1 MFNLQFDVSKIK
13 PKNIPAKNVKPDEL
27 SKKEEKQYE
36 LDAMEEK
43 QRIQNH
49 ALSQDI
55 QERKKYA
62 SHIFWLIVG
71 WLVLLFVVLGFQG
84 FKFCQFD
91 LSENVLLVLIAGTTV
106 NILGIFVIVVNYLF
120 RR

>member
-13 PKNIPAKNVKPDEL
+13 PKNIPAKNDKPDEL
-27 SKKEEKQYE
+27 SKK
-36 LDAMEEK
+36 EEK